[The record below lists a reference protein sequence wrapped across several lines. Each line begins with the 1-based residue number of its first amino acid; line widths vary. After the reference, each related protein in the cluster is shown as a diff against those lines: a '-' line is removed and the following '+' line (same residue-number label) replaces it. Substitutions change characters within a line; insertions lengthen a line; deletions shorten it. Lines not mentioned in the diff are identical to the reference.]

1 MKDEIVKFIF
11 LELKSW
17 FLGRRGFRVSLEI
30 LWSVWTLEF
39 WMPNPSSI
47 LTLSREN
54 FLEFIYLFGEF
65 CLGVHNEA
73 DTNVKEENWWGWG
86 DGIKYLR
93 RAQKVTK
100 VWKGRSD
107 GDGSVLGGSRA
118 ALIHNDGAALA
129 VRIAIPVYPQV
140 PTSTFQYP
148 FSFQSTSK
156 NFFSHT
162 EALFTMGT
170 AKAAEWWIAWKDFWS
185 AWQGGREGQ
194 VRFPNSL
201 DRGSLYLPK
210 HLNLFSSWKWRLTA
224 LNAALPL
231 GKSWVQ
237 KGEKKMWTMDL
248 GNAEIN
254 YFRLIR
260 EQWQWLKALFSENA
274 DKKDKPELTQHIRER
289 KNHDNLVFK
298 IST

>member
-1 MKDEIVKFIF
+1 MPP
-11 LELKSW
+11 LE
-17 FLGRRGFRVSLEI
+17 V
-30 LWSVWTLEF
+30 
-39 WMPNPSSI
+39 
-47 LTLSREN
+47 
-54 FLEFIYLFGEF
+54 
-65 CLGVHNEA
+65 
-73 DTNVKEENWWGWG
+73 DTNVKEENWWGRG

-129 VRIAIPVYPQV
+129 VRIAIPECILKYPQV
-140 PTSTFQYP
+140 PSSTHIH
-148 FSFQSTSK
+148 SK
-156 NFFSHT
+156 VPTIALFSHT
-162 EALFTMGT
+162 LTLFTVGT
-170 AKAAEWWIAWKDFWS
+170 AKATEWWIAWKDIWS

-260 EQWQWLKALFSENA
+260 EQWQYKSFVFWQRWQERQTWFNPTCRW
-274 DKKDKPELTQHIRER
+274 KKELR
-289 KNHDNLVFK
+289 
-298 IST
+298 